1 MRNANFERV
10 SVIFAFSVFLFLI
23 FVLAL
28 FPYAPLQDL
37 PEWVYQ
43 GYIFNELISGKPSS
57 EFALTTYPVPY
68 ALFQLITS
76 AVLLLFP
83 PMMTSKIV
91 VVIYGL
97 LVLLAIHLFISRAKI
112 DPLAGWIFLTS
123 VAALNSPF
131 WNGYMGYQ
139 FGLIVLLF
147 YLSLPSKAR
156 TGVFPLLLFSLL
168 AFFAHGIIYAS
179 ILVFAGIYSIYNRR
193 IFRCALGLLPS
204 LCLVVWYKLKNKSA
218 GELNELFQL
227 HDVNIIMYKIY
238 TLLKAAPYH
247 NAIVFNFNSVD
258 YFGSFYLIIGMLVDA
273 IFMLS
278 LGMLAYAAVTRSS
291 LRAVALKP
299 EFVIA
304 AILLLVAIALPP
316 TVLGIAN
323 PGERVMYPALIAF
336 AMAVYAGPEL
346 PPMPKVTLTA
356 TLIAGYGLLALAL
369 IPASGL
375 YREMNKGYKLEDM
388 GKNESS
394 MLEPQETQRG
404 ISGRY
409 LFGHRFMQYDDKMK
423 KADQAWRMGTMPT
436 IPLAFDTALIVAKGK

>member
-1 MRNANFERV
+1 MRNTNFKRV
-10 SVIFAFSVFLFLI
+10 SVIFAFCVFLFLI

-43 GYIFNELISGKPSS
+43 GYLFNELISGKPSS

-68 ALFQLITS
+68 ALFQLTTS
-76 AVLLLFP
+76 AVLLLFS

-91 VVIYGL
+91 VIIYGL

-112 DPLAGWIFLTS
+112 DPLVGWVFLTS

-147 YLSLPSKAR
+147 YLSLSSEAR
-156 TGVFPLLLFSLL
+156 TEVFPLLLFSLL
-168 AFFAHGIIYAS
+168 AFFSHGIIYAS
-179 ILVFAGIYSIYNRR
+179 ILVFAGIFSLYNRR
-193 IFRCALGLLPS
+193 IFQCALGLLPS
-204 LCLVVWYKLKNKSA
+204 LCLVVWYKLKNRST
-218 GELNELFQL
+218 GEMNELFQL
-227 HDVNIIMYKIY
+227 HDVNTVAYKIY
-238 TLLKAAPYH
+238 SLLKAAPYH
-247 NAIVFNFNSVD
+247 NAILSNFNSVE
-258 YFGSFYLIIGMLVDA
+258 YFGSLYIILGMLIDA

-291 LRAVALKP
+291 LRAIALKP

-316 TVLGIAN
+316 AVLGIAN
-323 PGERVMYPALIAF
+323 PGERLTYPALIAF
-336 AMAVYAGPEL
+336 AMAVYTGPEL
-346 PPMPKVTLTA
+346 PLVPKVTLTA
-356 TLIAGYGLLALAL
+356 ALIAGYGLLALAL

-375 YREMNKGYKLEDM
+375 YREMNKGYKPGDLE
-388 GKNESS
+388 KNESS
-394 MLEPQETQRG
+394 ILEPWETQRK
-404 ISGRY
+404 ISSSY

-423 KADQAWRMGTMPT
+423 KLEEAWRMSTMPA